1 MRPRPGLPGRSRK
14 SARSSRYRAR
24 RWRSPPAA
32 RSGWAKP
39 ALRYG
44 WSGDESLAA
53 NLLRAP
59 IKPEALIA
67 IRRSAAF
74 PYQLPLATHAL
85 YHFGAF
91 SSIDVVRRGR
101 GGAGGPAGA
110 GGRGAAGGGER

>member
-67 IRRSAAF
+67 IRRSASF

-85 YHFGAF
+85 YQFGAA
-91 SSIDVVRRGR
+91 SSIDVVLQKQII
-101 GGAGGPAGA
+101 ALAPA
-110 GGRGAAGGGER
+110 